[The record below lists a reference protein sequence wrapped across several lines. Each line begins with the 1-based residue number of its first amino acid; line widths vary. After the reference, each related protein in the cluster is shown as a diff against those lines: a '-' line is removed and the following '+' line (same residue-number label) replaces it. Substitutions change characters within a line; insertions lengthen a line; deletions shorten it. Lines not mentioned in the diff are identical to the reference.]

1 MKGDNQFEGR
11 DKILGWQ
18 PLGPLGRE
26 KKKKD
31 KF

>member
-1 MKGDNQFEGR
+1 MKGDNQFEKR
-11 DKILGWQ
+11 HEIIGWQ